1 MAAGVRIVDG
11 SSFALEAAGS
21 YGPLIVAQ
29 CWDRSVLSAVKLA
42 PETAPVRPA
51 TVLFHLGLPDEK
63 VWEVGTCA
71 YAYMSAFTARLSGNT
86 MTFQVANALPE
97 YFTFTRVGST

>member
-1 MAAGVRIVDG
+1 
-11 SSFALEAAGS
+11 
-21 YGPLIVAQ
+21 
-29 CWDRSVLSAVKLA
+29 
-42 PETAPVRPA
+42 
-51 TVLFHLGLPDEK
+51 
-63 VWEVGTCA
+63 VGTCA